1 MPKRTR
7 PSMIHA
13 TDVDRRAALGV
24 LEPFHRRELHRLV
37 HRDMPRGPVARDDLQ
52 RHDRAGNDERDQ
64 EADPSVRAHGC
75 RAAARARA
83 AWRRGSPVTMNA
95 ARIMCVAS
103 GHSDVLNSAAHGCT
117 STTFPS
123 TSRNPVGVF
132 MNPFAATTKNADAT
146 PGDADR
152 HAAPEVHLRRQPVPA
167 VEVDA
172 DEDRLGEERE
182 ALDRERQ
189 AHDVAVGGHP
199 PRPEDPELERQDR
212 ARDRADRE
220 QHREHL
226 RPRAGP
232 ARCRRDRRCAGPST
246 RRT

>member
-1 MPKRTR
+1 
-7 PSMIHA
+7 
-13 TDVDRRAALGV
+13 
-24 LEPFHRRELHRLV
+24 
-37 HRDMPRGPVARDDLQ
+37 
-52 RHDRAGNDERDQ
+52 
-64 EADPSVRAHGC
+64 
-75 RAAARARA
+75 
-83 AWRRGSPVTMNA
+83 MNA

-117 STTFPS
+117 STTLPS

-146 PGDADR
+146 P
-152 HAAPEVHLRRQPVPA
+152 RRSRSGHRSRGARGGQPIPA

-189 AHDVAVGGHP
+189 THHVAVRGHP
-199 PRPEDPELERQDR
+199 AGPEDPELERQDR

-226 RPRAGP
+226 RPVPGQRGVDGIARAL
-232 ARCRRDRRCAGPST
+232 ARAT
-246 RRT
+246 RRTARGTGTPSPVQAMTMCQPSESAICWRA